1 MSLVVHVSRLL
12 RHAVGYC
19 TGHTEFNQLI
29 ENLSVWKNHHGQGD
43 GALTLL
49 YMTIETVNAEH

>member
-1 MSLVVHVSRLL
+1 MSLVVPVSQLL

-19 TGHTEFNQLI
+19 TSHTEFNQLI

-43 GALTLL
+43 GVLL